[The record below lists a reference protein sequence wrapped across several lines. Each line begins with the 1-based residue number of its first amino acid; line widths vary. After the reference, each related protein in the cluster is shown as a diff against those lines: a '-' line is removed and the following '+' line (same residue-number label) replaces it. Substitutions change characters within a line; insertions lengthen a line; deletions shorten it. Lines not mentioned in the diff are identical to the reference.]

1 MAIYKNKDIEVNINE
16 RTVEIGNI
24 NVNFYTEDNGTASVR
39 IKIKNQQGIPI
50 NFNNTDML
58 PRLDLYAADE
68 SVFTNEPV
76 DIILPEQGLIHY
88 KVSKNVIRHEGKM
101 ECKLFLENETES
113 VHVANFYFVIK
124 DSGVKGLVE
133 KEVNLPFIEDTLQ
146 KLIFENSD
154 SIFGEDFK
162 DQVINNL
169 IEYANSKPAL
179 FKSEVNVKD
188 SGRIPLPLNEGI
200 IDNKQTYNDI
210 THYRLIEIGKT
221 KQVIVYGNVKNLADG
236 TTVHVAN
243 LPSNVAP
250 SKTIRLPGG
259 TDLTTREMVTAQVLL
274 TGKVTLIKQSTF
286 KSEYPIE
293 FYFSYYI

>member
-24 NVNFYTEDNGTASVR
+24 NVNFYTEDNGTASIR

-88 KVSKNVIRHEGKM
+88 KVSNNAIRHEGKM
-101 ECKLFLENETES
+101 KCKLFLENETNS

-124 DSGVKGLVE
+124 DSGVKGLVD
-133 KEVNLPFIEDTLQ
+133 KEVKIPFVEETIQ
-146 KLIFENSD
+146 KLISENVD
-154 SIFGEDFK
+154 VIFGADFK

-169 IEYANSKPAL
+169 IGYANTKPAL

-188 SGRIPLPLNEGI
+188 SGKIPLALNEGTT
-200 IDNKQTYNDI
+200 DNQQTYNDI
-210 THYRLIEIGKT
+210 THYRVIEIGSV
-221 KQVIVYGNVKNLADG
+221 KQVIVYGNVKNLTGTSAYIAD
-236 TTVHVAN
+236 
-243 LPSNVAP
+243 LPSNIAP
-250 SKTIRLPGG
+250 TKTIRLPAGL
-259 TDLTTREMVTAQVLL
+259 DLTDREMISAQVLL
-274 TGKVTLIKQSTF
+274 TGKVTLVKQNVF
-286 KSEYPIE
+286 KPEYPVE

>member
-24 NVNFYTEDNGTASVR
+24 NVNFYTEDNGTASIR

-68 SVFTNEPV
+68 SVFTNEPI

-88 KVSKNVIRHEGKM
+88 KVSNNAIRHEGKM
-101 ECKLFLENETES
+101 KCKLFLENETNS

-124 DSGVKGLVE
+124 DSGVKGLVD
-133 KEVNLPFIEDTLQ
+133 KEVKIPFVEETIQ
-146 KLIFENSD
+146 KLISENVD
-154 SIFGEDFK
+154 VIFGADFK

-169 IEYANSKPAL
+169 IEYANTKPAL

-188 SGRIPLPLNEGI
+188 SGKIPLTLNEGTT
-200 IDNKQTYNDI
+200 DNKQIYNDI
-210 THYRLIEIGKT
+210 THYRVIEIGSI
-221 KQVIVYGNVKNLADG
+221 KQVIVYGNVKNLTGTSAYIAD
-236 TTVHVAN
+236 
-243 LPSNVAP
+243 LPSNIAP
-250 SKTIRLPGG
+250 TKTIRLPAGL
-259 TDLTTREMVTAQVLL
+259 DLTDREIISAQVLL
-274 TGKVTLIKQSTF
+274 TGKVTLVKQNVF
-286 KSEYPIE
+286 KPEYPVE

>member
-24 NVNFYTEDNGTASVR
+24 NVNFYTEDNGTASIR

-88 KVSKNVIRHEGKM
+88 KVSNNVIRHEGKM
-101 ECKLFLENETES
+101 KCKLFLENETNS

-124 DSGVKGLVE
+124 DSGVKGLVD
-133 KEVNLPFIEDTLQ
+133 KEVKIPFVEETIQ
-146 KLIFENSD
+146 KLISENVD
-154 SIFGEDFK
+154 VIFGADFK

-169 IEYANSKPAL
+169 IEYANTKPAL
-179 FKSEVNVKD
+179 FKSEINVKD
-188 SGRIPLPLNEGI
+188 SGKIPLTLNKGI
-200 IDNKQTYNDI
+200 TDNKQIYNDI
-210 THYRLIEIGKT
+210 THYRVIETGSV
-221 KQVIVYGNVKNLADG
+221 KQVIVYGNVKNLTGTSAYIAD
-236 TTVHVAN
+236 
-243 LPSNVAP
+243 LPSNIAP
-250 SKTIRLPGG
+250 TKTIRLPAGL
-259 TDLTTREMVTAQVLL
+259 DLTDREIISAQVLL
-274 TGKVTLIKQSTF
+274 TGKVTLVKQNVF
-286 KSEYPIE
+286 KPEYPVE

>member
-24 NVNFYTEDNGTASVR
+24 NVNFYTEDNGTASIR

-88 KVSKNVIRHEGKM
+88 KVSNNAIRHEGKM
-101 ECKLFLENETES
+101 KCKLFLENETNS

-124 DSGVKGLVE
+124 DSGVKGLVD
-133 KEVNLPFIEDTLQ
+133 KEVKIPFVEETIQ
-146 KLIFENSD
+146 KLISENVD
-154 SIFGEDFK
+154 VIFGADFK

-169 IEYANSKPAL
+169 IEYANTKPAL

-188 SGRIPLPLNEGI
+188 SGKIPLTLNEGTT
-200 IDNKQTYNDI
+200 DNKQIYNDI
-210 THYRLIEIGKT
+210 THYRVIETGNV
-221 KQVIVYGNVKNLADG
+221 KQVIVYGNVKNLTGTSAYIAD
-236 TTVHVAN
+236 
-243 LPSNVAP
+243 LPSNIAP
-250 SKTIRLPGG
+250 TKTIRLPAGL
-259 TDLTTREMVTAQVLL
+259 DLTDREAISAQVLL
-274 TGKVTLIKQSTF
+274 TGKVTLVKQNVF
-286 KSEYPIE
+286 KPEYPVE

>member
-24 NVNFYTEDNGTASVR
+24 NVNFYTEDNGTASIR

-88 KVSKNVIRHEGKM
+88 KVSNNVIRHEGKM
-101 ECKLFLENETES
+101 KCKLFLENETNS

-124 DSGVKGLVE
+124 DSGVKGLVD
-133 KEVNLPFIEDTLQ
+133 KEVKIPFVEETIQ
-146 KLIFENSD
+146 KLISENVD
-154 SIFGEDFK
+154 VIFGADFK

-169 IEYANSKPAL
+169 IEYANTKPAL

-188 SGRIPLPLNEGI
+188 SGKIPLTLNKGI
-200 IDNKQTYNDI
+200 TDNKQIYNDI
-210 THYRLIEIGKT
+210 THYRVIETGNV
-221 KQVIVYGNVKNLADG
+221 KQVIVYGNVKNLTGTSAYIAD
-236 TTVHVAN
+236 
-243 LPSNVAP
+243 LPSDIAP
-250 SKTIRLPGG
+250 TKTIRLPAGL
-259 TDLTTREMVTAQVLL
+259 DLTDREIISAQVLL
-274 TGKVTLIKQSTF
+274 TGKVTLVKQNVF
-286 KSEYPIE
+286 KPEYPVE

>member
-24 NVNFYTEDNGTASVR
+24 NVNFYTEDNGTASIR

-88 KVSKNVIRHEGKM
+88 KVSNNAIRHEGKM
-101 ECKLFLENETES
+101 KCKLFLENETNS

-124 DSGVKGLVE
+124 DSGVKGLVD
-133 KEVNLPFIEDTLQ
+133 KEVKIPFVEETIQ
-146 KLIFENSD
+146 KLISENVD
-154 SIFGEDFK
+154 VIFGADFK

-169 IEYANSKPAL
+169 IEYANTKPAL

-188 SGRIPLPLNEGI
+188 SGKIPLTLNEGTT
-200 IDNKQTYNDI
+200 DNKQTYNDI
-210 THYRLIEIGKT
+210 THYRVIEIGSI
-221 KQVIVYGNVKNLADG
+221 KQVIVYGNVKNLTGTSAYIAD
-236 TTVHVAN
+236 
-243 LPSNVAP
+243 LPSNIAP
-250 SKTIRLPGG
+250 TKTIRLPAGL
-259 TDLTTREMVTAQVLL
+259 DLTDREIISAQVLL
-274 TGKVTLIKQSTF
+274 TGKVTLVKQNVF
-286 KSEYPIE
+286 KPEYPVE

>member
-24 NVNFYTEDNGTASVR
+24 NVNFYTEDNGTASIR

-88 KVSKNVIRHEGKM
+88 KVSNNAIRHEGKM
-101 ECKLFLENETES
+101 KCKLFLENETNS

-124 DSGVKGLVE
+124 DSGVKGLVD
-133 KEVNLPFIEDTLQ
+133 KEVKIPFVEETIQ
-146 KLIFENSD
+146 KLISENVD
-154 SIFGEDFK
+154 VIFGADFK

-169 IEYANSKPAL
+169 IEYANTKPAL

-188 SGRIPLPLNEGI
+188 SGKITLTLNEGTT
-200 IDNKQTYNDI
+200 DNQQTYNDI
-210 THYRLIEIGKT
+210 THYRVIEIGSV
-221 KQVIVYGNVKNLADG
+221 KQVIVYGNVKNLTGTSAYIAD
-236 TTVHVAN
+236 
-243 LPSNVAP
+243 LPSNIAP
-250 SKTIRLPGG
+250 TKTIRLPAGL
-259 TDLTTREMVTAQVLL
+259 DLTDREMISAQVLL
-274 TGKVTLIKQSTF
+274 TGKVTLVKQNVF
-286 KSEYPIE
+286 KPEYPVE

>member
-24 NVNFYTEDNGTASVR
+24 NVNFYTEDNGTASIR

-88 KVSKNVIRHEGKM
+88 KVSNNAIRHEGKM
-101 ECKLFLENETES
+101 KCKLFLENETNS

-124 DSGVKGLVE
+124 DSGVKGLVD
-133 KEVNLPFIEDTLQ
+133 KEVKIPFVEETIQ
-146 KLIFENSD
+146 KLISENVD
-154 SIFGEDFK
+154 VIFGADFK

-169 IEYANSKPAL
+169 IEYANTKPAL

-188 SGRIPLPLNEGI
+188 SGKIPLTLNEGTT
-200 IDNKQTYNDI
+200 DNQQTYNDI
-210 THYRLIEIGKT
+210 THYRVIEIGSV
-221 KQVIVYGNVKNLADG
+221 KQVIVYGNVKNLTGTSAYIAD
-236 TTVHVAN
+236 
-243 LPSNVAP
+243 LPSNIAP
-250 SKTIRLPGG
+250 TKTIRLPAGL
-259 TDLTTREMVTAQVLL
+259 DLTDREIISAQVLL
-274 TGKVTLIKQSTF
+274 TGKVTLVKQNVF
-286 KSEYPIE
+286 KPEYPVE

>member
-24 NVNFYTEDNGTASVR
+24 NVNFYTEDNGTASIR

-88 KVSKNVIRHEGKM
+88 KVSNNAIRHEGKM
-101 ECKLFLENETES
+101 KCKLFLENETNS

-124 DSGVKGLVE
+124 DSGVKGLVD
-133 KEVNLPFIEDTLQ
+133 KEVKIPFVEETIQ
-146 KLIFENSD
+146 KLISENVD
-154 SIFGEDFK
+154 VIFGADFK

-169 IEYANSKPAL
+169 IEYANTKPAL

-188 SGRIPLPLNEGI
+188 SGKIPLTLNEGTT
-200 IDNKQTYNDI
+200 DNQQIYNDI
-210 THYRLIEIGKT
+210 THYRVIEIGSV
-221 KQVIVYGNVKNLADG
+221 KQVIVYGNVKNLTGTSAYIAD
-236 TTVHVAN
+236 
-243 LPSNVAP
+243 LPSNIAP
-250 SKTIRLPGG
+250 TKTIRLPAGL
-259 TDLTTREMVTAQVLL
+259 DLTDREIISAQVLL
-274 TGKVTLIKQSTF
+274 TGKVTLVKQNVF
-286 KSEYPIE
+286 KPEYPVE

>member
-24 NVNFYTEDNGTASVR
+24 NVNFYTEDNGTASIR

-88 KVSKNVIRHEGKM
+88 KVSNNVIRHEGKM
-101 ECKLFLENETES
+101 KCKLFLENETNS

-124 DSGVKGLVE
+124 DSGVKGLVD
-133 KEVNLPFIEDTLQ
+133 KEVKIPFVEETIQ
-146 KLIFENSD
+146 KLISENVD
-154 SIFGEDFK
+154 VIFGADFK

-169 IEYANSKPAL
+169 IEYANTKPAL

-188 SGRIPLPLNEGI
+188 SGKIPLTLNKGI
-200 IDNKQTYNDI
+200 TDNKQIYNDI
-210 THYRLIEIGKT
+210 THYRVIETGNV
-221 KQVIVYGNVKNLADG
+221 KQVIVYGNVKNLTGTSTYIAD
-236 TTVHVAN
+236 
-243 LPSNVAP
+243 LPSNIAP
-250 SKTIRLPGG
+250 TKTIRLPAGL
-259 TDLTTREMVTAQVLL
+259 DLTDREMISAQVLL
-274 TGKVTLIKQSTF
+274 TGKVTLVKQNVF
-286 KSEYPIE
+286 KPEYPVE

>member
-24 NVNFYTEDNGTASVR
+24 NVNFYTEDNGTASIR

-88 KVSKNVIRHEGKM
+88 KVSNNVIRHEGKM
-101 ECKLFLENETES
+101 KCKLFLENETNS

-124 DSGVKGLVE
+124 DSGVKGLVD
-133 KEVNLPFIEDTLQ
+133 KEVKIPFVEETIQ
-146 KLIFENSD
+146 KLISENVD
-154 SIFGEDFK
+154 VIFGADFK

-169 IEYANSKPAL
+169 IEYANTKPAL
-179 FKSEVNVKD
+179 FKSEINVKD
-188 SGRIPLPLNEGI
+188 SGKIPLTLNKGI
-200 IDNKQTYNDI
+200 TDNKQIYNDI
-210 THYRLIEIGKT
+210 THYRVIETGNV
-221 KQVIVYGNVKNLADG
+221 KQVIVYGNVKNLTGTSAYIAD
-236 TTVHVAN
+236 
-243 LPSNVAP
+243 LPSNIAP
-250 SKTIRLPGG
+250 TKTIRLPAGL
-259 TDLTTREMVTAQVLL
+259 DLTDREIISAQVLL
-274 TGKVTLIKQSTF
+274 TGKVTLVKQNVF
-286 KSEYPIE
+286 KPEYPVE

>member
-24 NVNFYTEDNGTASVR
+24 NVNFYTEDNGTASIR

-88 KVSKNVIRHEGKM
+88 KVSNNAIRHEGKM
-101 ECKLFLENETES
+101 KCKLFLENETNS

-124 DSGVKGLVE
+124 DSGVKGLVD
-133 KEVNLPFIEDTLQ
+133 KEVKIPFVEETIQ
-146 KLIFENSD
+146 KLISENVD
-154 SIFGEDFK
+154 VIFGADFK

-169 IEYANSKPAL
+169 IEYANTKPAL

-188 SGRIPLPLNEGI
+188 SGKIPLTLNKGI
-200 IDNKQTYNDI
+200 TDNKQIYNDI
-210 THYRLIEIGKT
+210 THYRVIETGNV
-221 KQVIVYGNVKNLADG
+221 KQVIVYGNVKNLTGTSTYIAD
-236 TTVHVAN
+236 
-243 LPSNVAP
+243 LPSNIAP
-250 SKTIRLPGG
+250 TKTIRLPAGL
-259 TDLTTREMVTAQVLL
+259 DLTDREMISAQVLL
-274 TGKVTLIKQSTF
+274 TGKVTLVKQNVF
-286 KSEYPIE
+286 KPEYPVE

>member
-24 NVNFYTEDNGTASVR
+24 NVNFYTEDNGTASIR

-88 KVSKNVIRHEGKM
+88 KVSNNAIRHEGKM
-101 ECKLFLENETES
+101 KCKLFLENETNS

-124 DSGVKGLVE
+124 DSGVKGLVD
-133 KEVNLPFIEDTLQ
+133 KEVKIPFVEETIQ
-146 KLIFENSD
+146 KLISENVD
-154 SIFGEDFK
+154 VIFGADFK

-169 IEYANSKPAL
+169 IEYANTKPAL

-188 SGRIPLPLNEGI
+188 SGKIPLTLNEGTT
-200 IDNKQTYNDI
+200 DNQQTYNDI
-210 THYRLIEIGKT
+210 THYRVIEIGSV
-221 KQVIVYGNVKNLADG
+221 KQVIVYGNVKNLTGTSAYIAD
-236 TTVHVAN
+236 
-243 LPSNVAP
+243 LPSNIAP
-250 SKTIRLPGG
+250 TKTIRLPAGL
-259 TDLTTREMVTAQVLL
+259 DLTDREMISAQVLL
-274 TGKVTLIKQSTF
+274 TGKVTLVKQNVF
-286 KSEYPIE
+286 KPEYPVE

>member
-24 NVNFYTEDNGTASVR
+24 NVNFYTEDNGTASIR

-88 KVSKNVIRHEGKM
+88 KVSNNVIRHEGKM
-101 ECKLFLENETES
+101 KCKLFLENETNS

-124 DSGVKGLVE
+124 DSGVKGLVD
-133 KEVNLPFIEDTLQ
+133 KEVKIPFVEETIQ
-146 KLIFENSD
+146 KLISENVD
-154 SIFGEDFK
+154 VIFGADFK

-169 IEYANSKPAL
+169 IEYANTKPAL
-179 FKSEVNVKD
+179 FKSEINVKD
-188 SGRIPLPLNEGI
+188 SGKIPLTLNKGI
-200 IDNKQTYNDI
+200 TDNKQIYNDI
-210 THYRLIEIGKT
+210 THYRVIETGSV
-221 KQVIVYGNVKNLADG
+221 KQVIVYGNVKNLTGTSTYIAD
-236 TTVHVAN
+236 
-243 LPSNVAP
+243 LPSNIAP
-250 SKTIRLPGG
+250 TKTIRLPAGL
-259 TDLTTREMVTAQVLL
+259 DLTDREIISAQVLL
-274 TGKVTLIKQSTF
+274 TGKVTLVKQNVF
-286 KSEYPIE
+286 KPEYPVE

>member
-24 NVNFYTEDNGTASVR
+24 NVNFYTEDNGTASIR

-88 KVSKNVIRHEGKM
+88 KVSNNAIRHEGKM
-101 ECKLFLENETES
+101 KCKLFLENETNS

-124 DSGVKGLVE
+124 DSGVKGLVD
-133 KEVNLPFIEDTLQ
+133 KEVKIPFVEETIQ
-146 KLIFENSD
+146 KLISENVD
-154 SIFGEDFK
+154 VIFGADFK

-169 IEYANSKPAL
+169 IEYANTKPAL

-188 SGRIPLPLNEGI
+188 SGKIPLALNEGTT
-200 IDNKQTYNDI
+200 DNQQTYNDI
-210 THYRLIEIGKT
+210 THYRVIEIGSV
-221 KQVIVYGNVKNLADG
+221 KQVIVYGNVKNLTGTSAYIAD
-236 TTVHVAN
+236 
-243 LPSNVAP
+243 LPSNIAP
-250 SKTIRLPGG
+250 TKTIRLPAGL
-259 TDLTTREMVTAQVLL
+259 DLTDREMISAQVLL
-274 TGKVTLIKQSTF
+274 TGKVTLVKQNVF
-286 KSEYPIE
+286 KPEYPVE

>member
-24 NVNFYTEDNGTASVR
+24 NVNFYTEDNGTASIR

-88 KVSKNVIRHEGKM
+88 KVSNNAIRHEGKM
-101 ECKLFLENETES
+101 KCKLFLENETNS

-124 DSGVKGLVE
+124 DSGVKGLVD
-133 KEVNLPFIEDTLQ
+133 KEVKIPFVEETIQ
-146 KLIFENSD
+146 KLISENVD
-154 SIFGEDFK
+154 VIFGADFK

-169 IEYANSKPAL
+169 IEYANTKPAL

-188 SGRIPLPLNEGI
+188 SGKIPLTLNEGTT
-200 IDNKQTYNDI
+200 DNQQIYNDI
-210 THYRLIEIGKT
+210 THYRVIEIGSI
-221 KQVIVYGNVKNLADG
+221 KQVIVYGNVKNLTGTSAYIAD
-236 TTVHVAN
+236 
-243 LPSNVAP
+243 LPSNIAP
-250 SKTIRLPGG
+250 TKTIRLPAGL
-259 TDLTTREMVTAQVLL
+259 DLTDREMISAQVLL
-274 TGKVTLIKQSTF
+274 TGKVTLVKQNVF
-286 KSEYPIE
+286 KPEYPVE

>member
-24 NVNFYTEDNGTASVR
+24 NVNFYTEDNGTASIR

-88 KVSKNVIRHEGKM
+88 KVSNNAIRHEGKM
-101 ECKLFLENETES
+101 KCKLFLENETNS

-124 DSGVKGLVE
+124 DSGVKGLVD
-133 KEVNLPFIEDTLQ
+133 KEVKIPFVEETIQ
-146 KLIFENSD
+146 KLISENVD
-154 SIFGEDFK
+154 VIFGADFK

-169 IEYANSKPAL
+169 IEYANTKPAL

-188 SGRIPLPLNEGI
+188 SGKIPLTLNEGTT
-200 IDNKQTYNDI
+200 DNQQIYNDI
-210 THYRLIEIGKT
+210 THYRVIETGSI
-221 KQVIVYGNVKNLADG
+221 KQVIVYGNVKNLTGTSAYIAD
-236 TTVHVAN
+236 
-243 LPSNVAP
+243 LPSNIAP
-250 SKTIRLPGG
+250 TKTIRLPAGL
-259 TDLTTREMVTAQVLL
+259 DLTDREMISAQVLL
-274 TGKVTLIKQSTF
+274 TGKVTLVKQSVF
-286 KSEYPIE
+286 KPEYPVE